1 MFSPFYIIVYLYLD
15 TIDLKIVLPLWI
27 WCKSYYFDSVPILKI
42 VLNDYYIFRG
52 LQDQLLALVV
62 AQERPDLE
70 EQRAQ
75 IVVGIATMKHELKE
89 IQDRILYKLS
99 SSEISPIEDLD
110 FIITL
115 EASKVKSN
123 DIKVGLFLNF
133 LLNCTNLR
141 IIYEMTG
148 SMVRTCGT
156 SDPLF
161 EQRCYFVGRLVDHF
175 LLVSKAALGN
185 SNTAFK
191 E

>member
-1 MFSPFYIIVYLYLD
+1 M
-15 TIDLKIVLPLWI
+15 
-27 WCKSYYFDSVPILKI
+27 
-42 VLNDYYIFRG
+42 
-52 LQDQLLALVV
+52 LALVV

-148 SMVRTCGT
+148 SMVRTWN
-156 SDPLF
+156 F
-161 EQRCYFVGRLVDHF
+161 
-175 LLVSKAALGN
+175 
-185 SNTAFK
+185 
-191 E
+191 